1 MVQRTTLAG
10 GTVVLKGDR
19 NVITIIQLAPGVLF
33 LQPVGVTSPE
43 VDRLIF
49 EELERAIEKSGKIDV
64 FVDSRGQPRI
74 SRETRDLAGEWSKG
88 KNDKVKAHLLVNSR
102 FIEMALAVISMVSG
116 NPISTYST
124 EERFVTTIQK
134 RVPTFRLPA
143 LPTVA

>member
-134 RVPTFRLPA
+134 RVPAFRLPA